1 MFGKLGG
8 QKHSF
13 WLWFSAGMVPA
24 RFKRRGNRTNQ
35 TCMKRIEAVVKRSAL
50 DDFHRCAKQL
60 GIFGFD
66 LSEDSSKRRDH
77 QRLAAPGE
85 YAPDATSR
93 VKVDFAVLDEET
105 KPTVHAVLESVHP
118 ESIAIFKFDQDTQPQ
133 PSTRRSSPQTLK
145 TLP

>member
-1 MFGKLGG
+1 METPAGKNIRFCGI
-8 QKHSF
+8 SF
-13 WLWFSAGMVPA
+13 AGMLNA
-24 RFKRRGNRTNQ
+24 SYKGGGNQ
-35 TCMKRIEAVVKRSAL
+35 TKQAHMKRIEAVVKRSAL

-66 LSEDSSKRRDH
+66 LSEDHTKRQDH
-77 QRLAAPGE
+77 QRLAAVSE

-133 PSTRRSSPQTLK
+133 TSTRRSSSQTLK
-145 TLP
+145 SMP

>member
-1 MFGKLGG
+1 
-8 QKHSF
+8 
-13 WLWFSAGMVPA
+13 
-24 RFKRRGNRTNQ
+24 
-35 TCMKRIEAVVKRSAL
+35 MKRIEAVVKRSAL

-66 LSEDSSKRRDH
+66 LSEERSKRRDH
-77 QRLAAPGE
+77 QPLATPRE

-133 PSTRRSSPQTLK
+133 SKRSSSQTLT

>member
-1 MFGKLGG
+1 MRGIPAG
-8 QKHSF
+8 QKDPVF
-13 WLWFSAGMVPA
+13 LLFFAGTVPA
-24 RFKRRGNRTNQ
+24 LYQGGGCQ
-35 TCMKRIEAVVKRSAL
+35 TKQTHMKRIEAVVKRSAL

-66 LSEDSSKRRDH
+66 LSEDRTKRRDH
-77 QRLAAPGE
+77 QPLATGE

-133 PSTRRSSPQTLK
+133 SKRSTSQTLT